1 MKKRGDRSHTSGGTG
16 GASPPRGQF
25 IRCSSSW
32 SWCRGAYR
40 WPRRL
45 LGKVFSMTALSS
57 WITIVLQIVG
67 LVVIAIGGLWA
78 YSKYVCER
86 GLFAPT
92 QITVEAASVGSVAG
106 ATILEVL
113 LHLKNV
119 GSSTL
124 IAHNIRM
131 DIRYLNRDDNIE
143 TFDDVT
149 DFRFGRMFFK
159 HSLRENFLAERVED
173 SIGQPYH
180 SDEAKHPRRSQDL
193 GRVRRGFLL
202 LDYATFVQAGV
213 DQVYDFTTRIP
224 DTCRYVLVWASFE
237 YAQKP
242 RPLQVA
248 ILAFSRRL
256 GLIQYTLQHATI
268 PHTVERVF
276 KVGDL

>member
-1 MKKRGDRSHTSGGTG
+1 
-16 GASPPRGQF
+16 
-25 IRCSSSW
+25 
-32 SWCRGAYR
+32 
-40 WPRRL
+40 
-45 LGKVFSMTALSS
+45 MTTLSS

-67 LVVIAIGGLWA
+67 LVVIATGGLWA

-92 QITVEAASVGSVAG
+92 EITVEAASVGSLAD

-124 IAHNIRM
+124 IAHNIRI

-143 TFDDVT
+143 AFSNVT
-149 DFRFGRMFFK
+149 DLRFGRVYFK
-159 HSLRENFLAERVED
+159 HSLHQDLAERVEE
-173 SIGQPYH
+173 SIGQANH
-180 SDEAKHPRRSQDL
+180 SNEAKHPRRSRDL
-193 GRVRRGFLL
+193 GKERRGFLL

-237 YAQKP
+237 YAQRP
-242 RPLQVA
+242 RPLQAA
-248 ILAFSRRL
+248 ILVLSRRL

-276 KVGDL
+276 KVSDL